1 MDCAGVAETVGTT
14 AGVMVPN
21 VSADAAITAASG
33 LLSMNDD
40 MFTACHRVVSVH
52 IRVNPDVSLILYRLW
67 AVWLKEIAVMLYSLP

>member
-1 MDCAGVAETVGTT
+1 MDCAGVAEAVGTT
-14 AGVMVPN
+14 AGVMAPN